1 MVSKPNRIRALIVLV
16 LVLLLEVLSRA
27 GILDAAQMVAPSAMV
42 IELYGIVQHAN
53 FWEQIVISARSIVI
67 AFSLAMVVGCFT
79 ALVLHSFPRVRDA
92 LEPLFASYYALP
104 FFVLYPLLIVLLGMN
119 QYPIIAIGFLYAV
132 MAVIIGTMNGLD
144 RIPSVLTRTGRICRL
159 TPMQQAAFISIPA
172 AAPYVFTG
180 AKLAFGYSITGVL
193 GSEFILATSGLG
205 YQISFAYN
213 NFEDRRMYALLLF
226 LMVTVAVWTIL
237 LYRVQKSVEHRSG
250 AGVDRESQRRASNLS
265 RVLAGVGVVLAIVLS
280 WQLLHDHVGQEALAS
295 PSDTI
300 VHLHR
305 LLMTEQFWAHIRETA
320 TALGLAILVSCLF
333 GTVLGVI
340 LGMSPTASEV
350 SEPMLVTLYSL
361 PKVTLYPVV
370 LLFVGIG
377 LGAKVVFGAMYG
389 MIPMTLIAMNAIRS
403 MNPALMRTARVMRL
417 GRGQTILTII
427 LPATVPEIVT
437 GIRVSFSI
445 TLLGVMIG
453 EMFASV
459 RGLGF
464 LIMNGI
470 NVNDTA
476 TMMAVTIL
484 IAVFAVSVNVGL
496 IALDRAVHRK

>member
-1 MVSKPNRIRALIVLV
+1 MSKPNIIRALLV
-16 LVLLLEVLSRA
+16 IAAVLLLEGLSRA
-27 GILDAAQMVAPSAMV
+27 GILSSAQMVAPSVMV
-42 IELYGIVQHAN
+42 TELYKILQQAE
-53 FWEQIVISARSIVI
+53 FWSQVVISARSIVI
-67 AFSLAMVVGCFT
+67 AFSLAMIVGCLI
-79 ALVLHSFPRVRDA
+79 ALLLHAFPRIRDS

-104 FFVLYPLLIVLLGMN
+104 IFVLYPLLIVLLGMN
-119 QYPIIAIGFLYAV
+119 QFPIIAIGFLYAV
-132 MAVIIGTMNGLD
+132 MAVIIGTLNGLD
-144 RIPSVLTRTGRICRL
+144 RIPSVLMRTGRIGRL
-159 TPMQQAAFISIPA
+159 TPLQQASYISIPA

-213 NFEDRRMYALLLF
+213 NFEDKRMYALLLF
-226 LMVTVAVWTIL
+226 LIVTVSVLTIM
-237 LYRVQKSVEHRSG
+237 LYQIQKSVEHRSG
-250 AGVDRESQRRASNLS
+250 GGAIKETRSRATNLT
-265 RVLAGVGVVLAIVLS
+265 RVLSGFAVVIIITIL

-295 PSDTI
+295 PSAT
-300 VHLHR
+300 VSHLFT
-305 LLMTEQFWAHIRETA
+305 LMKTTQFWGHVQETG
-320 TALGLAILVSCLF
+320 TALALALLVSCLF
-333 GTVLGVI
+333 GTILGVL
-340 LGMSPTASEV
+340 LGMSPSASEI
-350 SEPMLVTLYSL
+350 SEPMLVTLYSM

-403 MNPALMRTARVMRL
+403 MNPAYRRTARTMQLNRL
-417 GRGQTILTII
+417 QTILTIV

-464 LIMNGI
+464 MIMNAI

-476 TMMAVTIL
+476 TMMAVTTL
-484 IAVFAVSVNVGL
+484 IAVFAVSVNVAL
-496 IALDRAVHRK
+496 ISLDRAVHHK